1 MAERPRVRLPKEA
14 RKGEVIV
21 IKTLIQHDM
30 ETGLRKDPAGNT
42 IPRRIINKFTCDF
55 NGKPVFSADL
65 EPAVAANPYLQ
76 FNARVRRKR
85 DLPLQLVRRRRQR
98 HHGGR
103 EDCRDMTRVAL
114 MPIVRRLPGR
124 GDMQAVLTLALG
136 MAVALPLMSAP
147 AVAQPKGPAPMA
159 TGDAAGAAVGAL
171 RRLADARHR
180 AVQHPCGDAG
190 VAARPEGAAQARAPG
205 HRRCVQ
211 RREARRRPHARRL
224 VPACH
229 VMGRAGDADLPGN
242 VGPDL
247 SEIGNGGRDDEWLW
261 NYVYD
266 ARAYNPA
273 TVMPPWGTHRL
284 FDDKEIGDIVA
295 FLKTLKSPARF
306 KTEVDDPAKRHA
318 PVETRD
324 NLDPTTNPAMWA
336 VDKGEELY
344 KRREASGFSCATCHG
359 DAGPHFKSWA
369 AAMPKWEPR
378 FDKVIGIEEFVFRHA
393 KATTGATWLMQSDE
407 NVAMA
412 VYLRNVA
419 NGQEMTVD
427 VASPGAKEAFER
439 GRALAEVNRRAE
451 FFLPRLPRSRARRPQ
466 MDPRAVA
473 RRAEGTARPLPDLA
487 HKPQPDLG
495 HPQTLQWC
503 GVAIWANELPPD
515 AKQYGDLELYLASV
529 NAGQKLNVPGIRH

>member
-1 MAERPRVRLPKEA
+1 MK
-14 RKGEVIV
+14 
-21 IKTLIQHDM
+21 
-30 ETGLRKDPAGNT
+30 
-42 IPRRIINKFTCDF
+42 
-55 NGKPVFSADL
+55 
-65 EPAVAANPYLQ
+65 
-76 FNARVRRKR
+76 
-85 DLPLQLVRRRRQR
+85 
-98 HHGGR
+98 
-103 EDCRDMTRVAL
+103 
-114 MPIVRRLPGR
+114 
-124 GDMQAVLTLALG
+124 AVLTLALG

-147 AVAQPKGPAPMA
+147 AVAQPRGPAPMA
-159 TGDAAGAAVGAL
+159 AGDAAARPWVRYGGWPTRDTAQFNTLAATQVSPPAPKEPRKLHGPVTGDASNGEKLV
-171 RRLADARHR
+171 ADRTR
-180 AVQHPCGDAG
+180 GGSC
-190 VAARPEGAAQARAPG
+190 
-205 HRRCVQ
+205 
-211 RREARRRPHARRL
+211 L
-224 VPACH
+224 ACH

-324 NLDPTTNPAMWA
+324 NLDPTANPAIWA

-344 KRREASGFSCATCHG
+344 KKREASGFSCATCHG
-359 DAGPHFKSWA
+359 DAGSRLKTWA

-407 NVAMA
+407 NIAMA

-439 GRALAEVNRRAE
+439 GRALAEVKIGALNFSCRDCHDPARGGLKWIRGQWLAE
-451 FFLPRLPRSRARRPQ
+451 QKGQLDHFPTWRTSLNQIWDIRKRF
-466 MDPRAVA
+466 
-473 RRAEGTARPLPDLA
+473 
-487 HKPQPDLG
+487 
-495 HPQTLQWC
+495 QWC

>member
-1 MAERPRVRLPKEA
+1 MK
-14 RKGEVIV
+14 
-21 IKTLIQHDM
+21 
-30 ETGLRKDPAGNT
+30 
-42 IPRRIINKFTCDF
+42 
-55 NGKPVFSADL
+55 
-65 EPAVAANPYLQ
+65 
-76 FNARVRRKR
+76 
-85 DLPLQLVRRRRQR
+85 
-98 HHGGR
+98 
-103 EDCRDMTRVAL
+103 
-114 MPIVRRLPGR
+114 
-124 GDMQAVLTLALG
+124 AVLTLVLG
-136 MAVALPLMSAP
+136 MAVALPLVRAP

-159 TGDAAGAAVGAL
+159 AGDAAARPWVRYGGWPTRDTAQFNTLAATQVSPPAPKEPRKLVRPVTGDASNGEKLV
-171 RRLADARHR
+171 ADRTR
-180 AVQHPCGDAG
+180 GGSC
-190 VAARPEGAAQARAPG
+190 
-205 HRRCVQ
+205 
-211 RREARRRPHARRL
+211 L
-224 VPACH
+224 ACH

-247 SEIGNGGRDDEWLW
+247 SEIGNAGRDDEWLW

-359 DAGPHFKSWA
+359 DAGPRFKSWA

-407 NVAMA
+407 NIAMA

-439 GRALAEVNRRAE
+439 GRALAEVKIGALNFSCRDCHDPARGGLKWIRGQWLAE
-451 FFLPRLPRSRARRPQ
+451 QKGQLDHFPTWRTSLNQIWDIRKRF
-466 MDPRAVA
+466 
-473 RRAEGTARPLPDLA
+473 
-487 HKPQPDLG
+487 
-495 HPQTLQWC
+495 QWC